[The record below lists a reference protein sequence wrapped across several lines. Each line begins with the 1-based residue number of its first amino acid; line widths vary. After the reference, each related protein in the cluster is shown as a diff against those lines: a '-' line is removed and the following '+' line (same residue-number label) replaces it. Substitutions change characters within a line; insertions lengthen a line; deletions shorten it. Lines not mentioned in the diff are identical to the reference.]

1 MDEEVL
7 EKNGGGIKIGSYF
20 GSSHGYSRS
29 MGYSSRNNN
38 NDKTWETEEEGKIE
52 SYESPPLGKK
62 GWR

>member
-29 MGYSSRNNN
+29 MGYSRNN